1 MSAVGTLRDAG
12 YKGEIIMISK
22 EKRNL
27 SLIKI
32 YHTTGPYSAR

>member
-22 EKRNL
+22 EKCKL
-27 SLIKI
+27 SFIKV
-32 YHTTGPYSAR
+32 YHTIEPY